1 MEPTIHTVFES
12 VTCIWQYIAAD
23 PATREAVI
31 IDSVLDYNKE
41 TGAIGT
47 VSADKLMQLVDNND
61 YTITRILETHAH
73 ADHLTASIWLQ
84 HELSRQQKQQPLVCI
99 GRRITQVQKTIGL
112 IYRIPEREMQ
122 GAFDHMLSDGERFHV
137 GNIEAKVVYLP
148 GHTPD
153 HVGYIVRSNIFTG
166 DSMFHPDLGT
176 ARCDFPGGSATEL
189 YNSMR
194 KLLGFPGNFKL
205 YTGHDYPP
213 KDRRIPAG
221 ETPGPIPYTTVESQS
236 RKNKHVKVGTQ
247 MDQFV
252 KMRTKR
258 DASLSEPTLLRQSM
272 HVNLRG
278 GRLPADAVE
287 GFKISQRPS
296 SIPTVASGCS

>member
-1 MEPTIHTVFES
+1 MEPTIHTVFEP
-12 VTCIWQYIAAD
+12 VTCTWQYIVAD
-23 PATREAVI
+23 PATREAII
-31 IDSVLDYNKE
+31 IDPVLDYNKE

-47 VSADKLMQLVDNND
+47 SSADKLMQLVDNNE

-73 ADHLTASIWLQ
+73 ADHLTASRWLQ

-99 GRRITQVQKTIGL
+99 GRDITQVQKTMGT
-112 IYRIPEREMQ
+112 IYGIPESQMH

-137 GNIEAKVVYLP
+137 GNIEAEVVHLP

-153 HVGYIVRSNIFTG
+153 HVGYIVGSNIFTG

-176 ARCDFPGGSATEL
+176 ARCDFPG
-189 YNSMR
+189 
-194 KLLGFPGNFKL
+194 NFKL

-213 KDRRIPAG
+213 KDRKVPDG
-221 ETPGPIPYTTVESQS
+221 ETPGPVPYTTVELQS

-252 KMRTKR
+252 KMRTER
-258 DASLSEPTLLRQSM
+258 DASLSEPKLLRQSM

-287 GFKISQRPS
+287 GFKIDQRPS
-296 SIPTVASGCS
+296 NIPTVA